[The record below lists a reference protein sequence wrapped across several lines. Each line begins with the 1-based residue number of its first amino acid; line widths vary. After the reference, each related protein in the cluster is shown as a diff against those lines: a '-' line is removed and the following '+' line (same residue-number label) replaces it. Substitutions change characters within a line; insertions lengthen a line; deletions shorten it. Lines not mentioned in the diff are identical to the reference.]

1 MNKFKMGQS
10 ARMLIRTEVDGF
22 ANDDINEPFIC
33 ILEEGSLVEIAGEP
47 IGAIG
52 LGEGQEYLMIAVK
65 TLDTEGIERVTMVD
79 LEDLAPNNI
88 C

>member
-1 MNKFKMGQS
+1 MNIFQIGQ
-10 ARMLIRTEVDGF
+10 RVRVLTEIEVDGF